1 MKLKRFIK
9 DLVSDVLFS
18 CNRGK
23 WERLNKGDFRILL
36 YHSVEKRDTSVDTMG
51 LAISPELFYAQMKYL
66 KEKGANILS
75 LPDLIAGIINGLPIP
90 DKAVAITF
98 DDGYKSVFTGALP
111 ILKEFGFTAAVFI
124 NIYFVENKIANSLYY
139 HDWSALSWKEVKQLY
154 GAGLSIGSHAL
165 THGKL
170 AKLSDQEIN
179 YEVKQSKIL
188 IEDNTGIKI
197 NTFSYPHGSFNRR
210 IKNIVR
216 DSGFICS
223 CSSIEGINN
232 TKADFY
238 ALKRTEISAFDNS
251 LARFEKKVSGSYDWL
266 GYI

>member
-9 DLVSDVLFS
+9 DCVSDVLFS
-18 CNRGK
+18 CNKGG
-23 WERLNKGDFRILL
+23 WIRLNKGDFRILL
-36 YHSVEKRDTSVDTMG
+36 YHSVEKRNTAVDTMG

-75 LPDLIAGIINGLPIP
+75 LPDLIARSMKRLPIP

-98 DDGYKSVFTGALP
+98 DDGYRSVFTGALP
-111 ILKEFGFTAAVFI
+111 ILKEFGFTATVFI
-124 NIYFVENKIANSLYY
+124 NIYFLENKIADNQYY
-139 HDWSALSWKEVKQLY
+139 HDWGALSWEEVKQLY
-154 GAGLSIGSHAL
+154 GAGLSIGSHAF

-170 AKLSDQEIN
+170 VGLSGQEID
-179 YEVKQSKIL
+179 YEVRQSKIL

-210 IKNIVR
+210 IKNIVK

-223 CSSIEGINN
+223 CSSIDGINN
-232 TKADFY
+232 AKVDFY
-238 ALKRTEISAFDNS
+238 ALKRTEICAFDSS
-251 LARFEKKVSGSYDWL
+251 LHKFEKKISGSYDWL